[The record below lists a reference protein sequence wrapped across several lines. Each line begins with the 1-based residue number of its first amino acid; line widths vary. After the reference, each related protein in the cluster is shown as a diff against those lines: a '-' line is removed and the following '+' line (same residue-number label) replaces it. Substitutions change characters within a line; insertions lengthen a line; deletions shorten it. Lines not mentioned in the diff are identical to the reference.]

1 MFSLSF
7 LPICSCIPLIVTLF
21 HEKYILIFYCN
32 FRKILFFPIKY
43 SYKLHKVS
51 ATIIIINGTAFNKYL
66 ELLSQKAK
74 NKIVP
79 IKIRYKIV
87 KGSLTSFFLMRIIP
101 PVSINVKSI
110 FQYILLYVFIQI
122 LTKLDSWNIYQTAFW
137 CLGSLH
143 MYISPFSI
151 PSFHTILLSLYS
163 ICLRR
168 PHTP

>member
-1 MFSLSF
+1 MNQNYEQLNTATADSFSNPFTRSRKGGYSEISRGKNRL
-7 LPICSCIPLIVTLF
+7 
-21 HEKYILIFYCN
+21 EKYILIFYCN

-51 ATIIIINGTAFNKYL
+51 AAIIIINGTAFNKYL

-87 KGSLTSFFLMRIIP
+87 KGSITSFFLMRIIP

-122 LTKLDSWNIYQTAFW
+122 LTKLDS
-137 CLGSLH
+137 
-143 MYISPFSI
+143 
-151 PSFHTILLSLYS
+151 
-163 ICLRR
+163 
-168 PHTP
+168 